1 MPHLTN
7 LPPNPPEE
15 FSMLKEIFDQQ
26 VFELCIHEENSQKAY
41 YIPYMMNDALE
52 CYLILEHCRMTGEY
66 QPEANENEE
75 EEPCSGQLEEK
86 DEYSCVGV
94 PLFRRNGYR
103 QSGGRKPLFRNR
115 DTALN

>member
-26 VFELCIHEENSQKAY
+26 VFELCIHEENGQKAY

-52 CYLILEHCRMTGEY
+52 CYLIHWYFFDAILTFTEVNR
-66 QPEANENEE
+66 
-75 EEPCSGQLEEK
+75 
-86 DEYSCVGV
+86 YSIIYRVLGGVGV
-94 PLFRRNGYR
+94 FVV
-103 QSGGRKPLFRNR
+103 SGILIRLLKKLSWGRMLVP
-115 DTALN
+115 